1 MHLMRK
7 EAKNAVKALKRV
19 VVAVSTG
26 SKVFV
31 GEKIEGQRLDA
42 CHRCPHFLPKTKQ
55 CELCGCFVAA
65 KAKLATEKC
74 PDHRWP
80 LTNV

>member
-1 MHLMRK
+1 MRPK
-7 EAKNAVKALKRV
+7 AKTALKAVRRV
-19 VVAVSTG
+19 VVAAVTG

-31 GEKIEGQRLDA
+31 GEKLTAQRVDL
-42 CHRCPHFLPKTKQ
+42 CHRCPHFLPKTRQ
-55 CELCGCFVAA
+55 CGLCSCFVDV
-65 KAKLATEKC
+65 KAKLATEEC